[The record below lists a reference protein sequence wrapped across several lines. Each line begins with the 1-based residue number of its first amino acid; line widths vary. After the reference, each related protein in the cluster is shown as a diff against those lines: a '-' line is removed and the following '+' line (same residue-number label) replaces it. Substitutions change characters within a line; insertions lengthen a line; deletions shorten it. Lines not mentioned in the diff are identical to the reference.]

1 VRQRLIRILLLVV
14 PPSAFLLKDI
24 VATIAVLSTEPGI
37 TAKASLYYHT
47 ALVPGVL
54 WFDPEA
60 AMLFNFIFGAL
71 VGLILY
77 LCVRLKKMWLLSL
90 PPLAFFSKDVIATT
104 TFALSTRAEAT
115 ARASHYY
122 AIALLPGSALER
134 FGDPI
139 LFNILFGAVLGLV
152 LYLRAV
158 RRSRAVS

>member
-1 VRQRLIRILLLVV
+1 VSKKLTTIAVILVLPVMFV
-14 PPSAFLLKDI
+14 IKDI
-24 VATIAVLSTEPGI
+24 VATMALLSTEPGV
-37 TAKASLYYHT
+37 TANAALYYRLAT
-47 ALVPGVL
+47 LPGTL
-54 WFDPEA
+54 WFGGGA
-60 AMLFNFIFGAL
+60 AMSFNVLFGL
-71 VGLILY
+71 VVGLFLY
-77 LCVRLKKMWLLSL
+77 LLVKRKKWWLLGL

-104 TFALSTRAEAT
+104 TFALSTGAEAT
-115 ARASHYY
+115 ARASYYY